1 VQLEGAARGE
11 GEPVGGTLDLRG
23 DSRSLSRLP
32 ERVGYDPRM
41 AKTLLE
47 EALDGWR
54 YAREGVVAELE
65 NIPSESFGFRPVS
78 TVRSVADLA
87 RHITEASE
95 VMVGELTRPD
105 GDFTRQS
112 YPDHLKEHAGGL
124 DPRQDKEAL
133 LALLRDT
140 LERGV
145 ARFREAG
152 ELLMLQR
159 ITQFNGEPA
168 TRLSW
173 MSHGV
178 AHEEYHRGQ
187 LCLYARQLGLVPAL
201 TKLIH
206 GS

>member
-1 VQLEGAARGE
+1 
-11 GEPVGGTLDLRG
+11 
-23 DSRSLSRLP
+23 
-32 ERVGYDPRM
+32 M

-47 EALDGWR
+47 EAVDGWR
-54 YAREGVVAELE
+54 DAREGVVAELE
-65 NIPSESFGFRPVS
+65 NIPAESFGFRPVP
-78 TVRSVADLA
+78 TVRTVAELA
-87 RHITEASE
+87 RHIAESGAL
-95 VMVGELTRPD
+95 MVGELTRPD

-112 YPDHLKEHAGGL
+112 YPEHLQEHAGDL
-124 DPRQDKEAL
+124 DPRPDKASL
-133 LALLRDT
+133 LALLRGSLDS
-140 LERGV
+140 GV
-145 ARFREAG
+145 ARFLQAG
-152 ELLMLQR
+152 ERLMLQQ

>member
-1 VQLEGAARGE
+1 MI
-11 GEPVGGTLDLRG
+11 P
-23 DSRSLSRLP
+23 P
-32 ERVGYDPRM
+32 M
-41 AKTLLE
+41 ATTLLE

-54 YAREGVVAELE
+54 FARDGVIAELQNIPAESFTFRPAPGVRTVAE
-65 NIPSESFGFRPVS
+65 
-78 TVRSVADLA
+78 LA
-87 RHITEASE
+87 RHIVESSL

-105 GDFTRQS
+105 GDFTRQP
-112 YPDHLKEHAGGL
+112 YPAFLAEYAGGL
-124 DPRQDKEAL
+124 DVAQDKDAL
-133 LALLRDT
+133 IALLRRS
-140 LERGV
+140 LEEGTT
-145 ARFREAG
+145 AFREAG
-152 ELLMLQR
+152 AELMLRR

-187 LCLYARQLGLVPAL
+187 LCVYARLLGIVPAL

>member
-1 VQLEGAARGE
+1 MGN
-11 GEPVGGTLDLRG
+11 
-23 DSRSLSRLP
+23 
-32 ERVGYDPRM
+32 
-41 AKTLLE
+41 TLLE
-47 EALDGWR
+47 EGLDGWR

-65 NIPSESFGFRPVS
+65 NIPAESFGFRPVP
-78 TVRSVADLA
+78 TVRSVAELA
-87 RHITEASE
+87 RHIVESSE

-124 DPRQDKEAL
+124 DPRQDKNAL
-133 LALLRDT
+133 LALLRGT
-140 LERGV
+140 LEKGA

-187 LCLYARQLGLVPAL
+187 LCVYARQLGLVPAL
-201 TKLIH
+201 TKRIH

>member
-1 VQLEGAARGE
+1 
-11 GEPVGGTLDLRG
+11 
-23 DSRSLSRLP
+23 
-32 ERVGYDPRM
+32 M
-41 AKTLLE
+41 ATTLLE

-54 YAREGVVAELE
+54 FTRDGVIAELE
-65 NIPSESFGFRPVS
+65 NIPATSFDFRPAPGVR
-78 TVRSVADLA
+78 TVAELA
-87 RHITEASE
+87 RHILQSSM

-105 GDFTRQS
+105 GNFTRRS
-112 YPDHLKEHAGGL
+112 YPEFLKEYAAAL
-124 DPRQDKEAL
+124 DTRQDKDTL
-133 LALLRDT
+133 IGLLRRS
-140 LERGV
+140 LEDGT
-145 ARFREAG
+145 AKFRQAG
-152 ELLMLQR
+152 EVLMLQQ

-187 LCLYARQLGLVPAL
+187 LCVYERLLGLVPAL

>member
-1 VQLEGAARGE
+1 M
-11 GEPVGGTLDLRG
+11 T
-23 DSRSLSRLP
+23 
-32 ERVGYDPRM
+32 
-41 AKTLLE
+41 KTLLE
-47 EALDGWR
+47 EALVGWR

-65 NIPSESFGFRPVS
+65 NIPEESFGFRPVPEVR
-78 TVRSVADLA
+78 TVAELA
-87 RHITEASE
+87 RHIAESAA

-112 YPDHLKEHAGGL
+112 FPEHLKEHAADL
-124 DPRQDKEAL
+124 DPRQDKDAL
-133 LALLRDT
+133 LALLRGS
-140 LERGV
+140 LETGI
-145 ARFREAG
+145 ARFRETG
-152 ELLMLQR
+152 ELQMLQL

-187 LCLYARQLGLVPAL
+187 ICVYARQLGLVPAL
-201 TKLIH
+201 TQLIR

>member
-1 VQLEGAARGE
+1 
-11 GEPVGGTLDLRG
+11 
-23 DSRSLSRLP
+23 
-32 ERVGYDPRM
+32 M

-54 YAREGVVAELE
+54 YAREGFVAELE
-65 NIPSESFGFRPVS
+65 NIPAESCGFRPVP
-78 TVRSVADLA
+78 TVRTVAELA
-87 RHITEASE
+87 RHIAESGA

-112 YPDHLKEHAGGL
+112 YPEHLKEYASDL
-124 DPRQDKEAL
+124 DARQDKDAL
-133 LALLRDT
+133 VALLRGG
-140 LERGV
+140 LETGI
-145 ARFREAG
+145 AKFREAG
-152 ELLMLQR
+152 ELRMLQL

-168 TRLSW
+168 TRLAW

-187 LCLYARQLGLVPAL
+187 LCVYARQLGLVPAL
-201 TKLIH
+201 TKLIQ